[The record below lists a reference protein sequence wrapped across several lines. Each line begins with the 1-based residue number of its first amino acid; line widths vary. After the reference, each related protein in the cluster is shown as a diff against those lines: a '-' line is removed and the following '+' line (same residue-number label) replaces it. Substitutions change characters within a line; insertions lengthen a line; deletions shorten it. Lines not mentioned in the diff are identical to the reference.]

1 MTDTKQYAKRNPEA
15 QGEHYIKH
23 LLAMTEEGLHNKA
36 AIAAELAHRDILI
49 NSLKE
54 ELKRSN
60 KQLYKMA
67 YALGSALDG
76 QQHHEVYEIGLPYA
90 DCEIVWNSL
99 CAARF
104 LLRENNWI
112 SPMEYNLKEHP

>member
-1 MTDTKQYAKRNPEA
+1 MTDTKQYAKRNPEF

-23 LLAMTEEGLHNKA
+23 VIAMTAEDLHQKS

-49 NSLKE
+49 NDLKE

-60 KQLYKMA
+60 QELYKMV

-76 QQHHEVYEIGLPYA
+76 DTYHEVQALGLPYHDTKITWQA
-90 DCEIVWNSL
+90 LQEAIIM
-99 CAARF
+99 
-104 LLRENNWI
+104 LRENHWI
-112 SPMEYNLKEHP
+112 SPDEYNLKEHP

>member
-1 MTDTKQYAKRNPEA
+1 MTDTKQYAKRNPED

-23 LLAMTEEGLHNKA
+23 LLAMTEEGLHNKV

-60 KQLYKMA
+60 KQLYKMV

-76 QQHHEVYEIGLPYA
+76 DTYHEVQALGLPYPDTKITWQA
-90 DCEIVWNSL
+90 LQEAIIM
-99 CAARF
+99 
-104 LLRENNWI
+104 LRENNWV
-112 SPMEYNLKEHP
+112 SPDEYNLK

>member
-1 MTDTKQYAKRNPEA
+1 MTDTKQYAKRNPES

-23 LLAMTEEGLHNKA
+23 LLAMTEEGLHQKT

-49 NSLKE
+49 NYLKE

-60 KQLYKMA
+60 KQIYKMM

-76 QQHHEVYEIGLPYA
+76 QQHHEVHEMGLTYA
-90 DCEIVWNSL
+90 DCELVWESL
-99 CAARF
+99 SEARMV
-104 LLRENNWI
+104 LRENNWV
-112 SPMEYNLKEHP
+112 SPDEYNLKEHP

>member
-23 LLAMTEEGLHNKA
+23 VLAMTTEGLHQKS
-36 AIAAELAHRDILI
+36 AIAAELAHRDILV
-49 NSLKE
+49 NALKE

-60 KQLYKMA
+60 RELYKMV

-76 QQHHEVYEIGLPYA
+76 QQYHEIHELGLTYA
-90 DCEIVWNSL
+90 DCELVWERLSE
-99 CAARF
+99 ARKV
-104 LLRENNWI
+104 LRENNWI
-112 SPMEYNLKEHP
+112 SPDEYNLKEHP

>member
-1 MTDTKQYAKRNPEA
+1 MTDTKQYAKRNPES

-60 KQLYKMA
+60 KQLYKMM

-76 QQHHEVYEIGLPYA
+76 QQHHEVQER
-90 DCEIVWNSL
+90 C
-99 CAARF
+99 
-104 LLRENNWI
+104 
-112 SPMEYNLKEHP
+112 

>member
-23 LLAMTEEGLHNKA
+23 VSAMTAEGLHQKSEV
-36 AIAAELAHRDILI
+36 AAELAHRDILI
-49 NSLKE
+49 NAMKE

-60 KQLYKMA
+60 KQLYKMV

-76 QQHHEVYEIGLPYA
+76 QQHHEVYAMGLTYA
-90 DCEIVWNSL
+90 DCELVWESL
-99 CAARF
+99 SEARMV
-104 LLRENNWI
+104 LRENNWI
-112 SPMEYNLKEHP
+112 TPNEYNLKEHP

>member
-1 MTDTKQYAKRNPEA
+1 MTDTKQYAKRNPES

-23 LLAMTEEGLHNKA
+23 VLAMTAEGLHQKS

-60 KQLYKMA
+60 KQLYKMV

-76 QQHHEVYEIGLPYA
+76 DTYHEVQALGLPYPDTKITWQA
-90 DCEIVWNSL
+90 LQEAIIM
-99 CAARF
+99 
-104 LLRENNWI
+104 LRENNWI
-112 SPMEYNLKEHP
+112 SPDEYNLK